1 MWRRLLAYELEEEQ
15 KMVMSRLDRDIN
27 LHVTISCHDQKFI
40 FQLDSL
46 FLQLIFLN
54 IWQSVSITPLPVRSC
69 CFSQNSYFIFCNPDE
84 KRQVRSM
91 QTTTDWEEMFDTGKE
106 NHHHLP
112 PQIVNNHKTK
122 PNHADNTC
130 FQDRPQIKIPIDCQ
144 LFQGGALTCSS
155 RCARRSRQE
164 IREDQKE
171 DKETNLYGAAH
182 VGASGGVFEADE
194 ERSDADFSELQPWQ
208 PLKRMEMR
216 RGALIWRLW
225 RLYDYILCFHVLCI
239 ATGIRN
245 EYDLVVIWS
254 YYSHDNQRDIG
265 YQRAKETDLHQ
276 YRSSTQVAF
285 RRREICRKKRTITL
299 YPNIIFQK

>member
-1 MWRRLLAYELEEEQ
+1 MKNARCGQCRQ
-15 KMVMSRLDRDIN
+15 P
-27 LHVTISCHDQKFI
+27 
-40 FQLDSL
+40 
-46 FLQLIFLN
+46 LIGRKC
-54 IWQSVSITPLPVRSC
+54 SIQERK
-69 CFSQNSYFIFCNPDE
+69 I
-84 KRQVRSM
+84 
-91 QTTTDWEEMFDTGKE
+91 TTTS
-106 NHHHLP
+106 P

-144 LFQGGALTCSS
+144 LFQGGELTCSS

-164 IREDQKE
+164 RREDQKE

-225 RLYDYILCFHVLCI
+225 RSYFVFPCLVPCVRDKKWIWF
-239 ATGIRN
+239 GRN
-245 EYDLVVIWS
+245 MELLFPWQPERYRLPESKRDRLAPIQKQHKS
-254 YYSHDNQRDIG
+254 RIPQKRNMPQEKDDNFV
-265 YQRAKETDLHQ
+265 
-276 YRSSTQVAF
+276 S
-285 RRREICRKKRTITL
+285 
-299 YPNIIFQK
+299 